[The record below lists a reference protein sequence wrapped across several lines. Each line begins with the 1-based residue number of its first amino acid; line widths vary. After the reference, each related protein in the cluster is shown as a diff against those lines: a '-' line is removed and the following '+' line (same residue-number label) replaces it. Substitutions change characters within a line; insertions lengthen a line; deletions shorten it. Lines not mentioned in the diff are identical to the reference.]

1 MSGLVKIS
9 VIAAICLLIASCNL
23 PAQNPEILPPPP
35 EEQAVP
41 TLPIDLSG
49 AQATLTIVRT
59 MRVAMGDVT
68 ITAAIPL
75 FFAIDEKNPE
85 DPVILWGTG
94 TGTASMKGVAS
105 GTGGSYT
112 VEGDWPVDY
121 EVRGNLFP
129 SREVCKITL
138 SVDEALLL
146 SKEVI
151 INLGPLGDV
160 PTSGGVDEFTT
171 FPNLNFT
178 EILSEVKLEAGSVES
193 TFSIDNWCLPK
204 STFCTYAC
212 PP

>member
-9 VIAAICLLIASCNL
+9 VVAAICLIIASCNL
-23 PAQNPEILPPPP
+23 PAQNPENPPPPP
-35 EEQAVP
+35 EAQVVP

-85 DPVILWGTG
+85 EPVILWGTG
-94 TGTASMKGVAS
+94 TGTASMIGTAS

-121 EVRGNLFP
+121 EVRGNLYP

-151 INLGPLGDV
+151 VHLGPLGDV
-160 PTSGGVDEFTT
+160 PTSGGVDEFTN

-178 EILSEVKLEAGSVES
+178 EIDSSVKYGAGSVES
-193 TFSIDNWCLPK
+193 TFSIDDWCLPK

>member
-1 MSGLVKIS
+1 MSGLVKLS
-9 VIAAICLLIASCNL
+9 VIAVICLLIASCNL
-23 PAQNPEILPPPP
+23 PAQNPDNPSPPP
-35 EEQAVP
+35 EEKVVP

-49 AQATLTIVRT
+49 AQATLTIIRT
-59 MRVAMGDVT
+59 MRVAMGEVT
-68 ITAAIPL
+68 ISAAIPL

-94 TGTASMKGVAS
+94 TGTASMNGVVS

-112 VEGDWPVDY
+112 VEGEWPVDY
-121 EVRGNLFP
+121 DVKGNLYP

-138 SVDEALLL
+138 SVDEFLLL
-146 SKEVI
+146 SKEVMVHAD
-151 INLGPLGDV
+151 PLGDV
-160 PTSGGVDEFTT
+160 LSSGGEDEFTT

-193 TFSIDNWCLPK
+193 TFSIDDWCLPK
-204 STFCTYAC
+204 STFCTYGC

>member
-1 MSGLVKIS
+1 MSGLAKLS
-9 VIAAICLLIASCNL
+9 VIATICLLIASCNL
-23 PAQNPEILPPPP
+23 PAQNPENPPPPP
-35 EEQAVP
+35 EEQVAP

-59 MRVAMGDVT
+59 MRVEMGEVT

-94 TGTASMKGVAS
+94 TGTATMKGVAS

-121 EVRGNLFP
+121 EVRGNLYP
-129 SREVCKITL
+129 SREVCRINL

-178 EILSEVKLEAGSVES
+178 EIASSVKLGAGSVES